1 MVVEIEMMLLEVQV
15 IHGLD
20 LRCNAFAQQAEICV
34 LESENACIKGAGSS
48 VPLCDWNV
56 LE

>member
-1 MVVEIEMMLLEVQV
+1 MLVEIEMMLLEVQL

-20 LRCNAFAQQAEICV
+20 LRCNAFAQAEICV
-34 LESENACIKGAGSS
+34 LESENACINGAGSS